1 MREGLNML
9 NDEAYAV
16 AAYVPGGETWF
27 DTWADAADQFRR
39 LETSVGRAR
48 LNVAYG
54 PGEREKFDL
63 FLPAGRAKG
72 LVVFVHGGYWR
83 RFGREWFS
91 HCAGGPTARGW
102 AVAMPSYTLAP
113 EARIPDITR
122 AVGAAIDAAGA
133 LVSGPVVVTGHSA
146 GGHLSARMM
155 CADVDL
161 AIAERLVRV
170 IPISPVV
177 DLRPLLE
184 TTMNADLRLDM
195 ESAAAESPV
204 LCAPRAVDCVIWVGG
219 AERPAFLDQARW
231 LHEAWPE
238 TRLTVEPE
246 RHHFDVILGLERADS
261 SLTEALIG
269 GL

>member
-1 MREGLNML
+1 ML

-39 LETSVGRAR
+39 LEASVGRAR
-48 LNVAYG
+48 LNLAYG

-72 LVVFVHGGYWR
+72 LVVFIHGGYWR

-102 AVAMPSYTLAP
+102 AVAMPSYPLAP
-113 EARIPDITR
+113 AARIPEITR
-122 AVGAAIDAAGA
+122 AVARAVEAAAA
-133 LVSGPVVVTGHSA
+133 LVPGAVVITGHSA

-155 CADVDL
+155 CTDVNL
-161 AIAERLVRV
+161 AVTDRLARV
-170 IPISPVV
+170 VPISPVA

-184 TTMNADLRLDM
+184 TMMNSELQLD
-195 ESAAAESPV
+195 EATAAAESPV
-204 LCAPRAVDCVIWVGG
+204 LVGLPRDIDCHIWVGG

-231 LHEAWPE
+231 LHAAWPKSL
-238 TRLTVEPE
+238 LTTEPD
-246 RHHFDVILGLERADS
+246 RHHFDVILGLERPDS
-261 SLTEALIG
+261 ALTNAVLA
-269 GL
+269 GLD